1 MSPIADMLTI
11 IRNGLAVSKKT
22 VKIPFSNL
30 KFEIAKILEKEGLVE
45 KVEKKGRTEKFIE
58 IDLKYFDDNRPAISG
73 LRVVSRPG
81 QKIYLGSKEIK
92 KVKGGYGV
100 AIVSTSKGLMT
111 GREAKKQNIGGEI
124 LCEIW

>member
-1 MSPIADMLTI
+1 MLTI